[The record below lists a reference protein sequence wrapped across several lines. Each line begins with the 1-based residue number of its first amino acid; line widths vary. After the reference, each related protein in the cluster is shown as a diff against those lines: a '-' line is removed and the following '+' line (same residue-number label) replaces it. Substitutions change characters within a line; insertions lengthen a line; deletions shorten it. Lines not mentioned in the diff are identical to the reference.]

1 MTPLPNYSS
10 QRNSL
15 ILRGALGHLQQHAK
29 HDFPL
34 SIELAH
40 RVRPGDDLA
49 KVVPL
54 AEQIDRHRDQCRS
67 YEEFDGLA
75 AGVEA
80 LAELEN
86 PGHVDDGPVVKI
98 IRKN

>member
-1 MTPLPNYSS
+1 MK
-10 QRNSL
+10 QIIIKNS
-15 ILRGALGHLQQHAK
+15 HLEQHAE
-29 HDFPL
+29 HHFSL
-34 SIELAH
+34 GIELAH

-54 AEQIDRHRDQCRS
+54 AEQIDRHRDQRRS
-67 YEEFDGLA
+67 YEELDGLA

-86 PGHVDDGPVVKI
+86 SGHVDDGPEVKI
-98 IRKN
+98 IRKNEGPDAAF